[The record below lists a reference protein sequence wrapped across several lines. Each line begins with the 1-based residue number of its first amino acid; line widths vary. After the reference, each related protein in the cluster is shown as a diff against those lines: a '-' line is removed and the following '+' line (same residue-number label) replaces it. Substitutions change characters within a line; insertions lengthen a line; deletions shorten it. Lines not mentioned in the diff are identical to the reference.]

1 MTVFHLVKQ
10 LFIHESEWA
19 PKICPTFEGEEK
31 KKISEKNSYPKEE
44 IELIQGKIELEKYK
58 GDFWREFKW
67 NESLLVLSNS

>member
-44 IELIQGKIELEKYK
+44 IGWVGVALL
-58 GDFWREFKW
+58 
-67 NESLLVLSNS
+67 SLLYGKFKYIFNH